1 MSVILN
7 KCEWRKKCLGQDTV
21 NLEYHAQQH
30 SILSKIE
37 NVFFLELTGKEQVLV
52 CLGFFCF
59 VLLWVEVFLV
69 VGM

>member
-52 CLGFFCF
+52 C
-59 VLLWVEVFLV
+59 
-69 VGM
+69 

>member
-21 NLEYHAQQH
+21 NLECHAQQH
-30 SILSKIE
+30 SILNKIE
-37 NVFFLELTGKEQVLV
+37 NIFFLELTGKEQVLV

-59 VLLWVEVFLV
+59 VLLCF
-69 VGM
+69 GIFFYP